1 MVHCDRDVTVICGRI
16 KSEVVS
22 NRSLGMGD
30 HAAERSYDQ
39 IQENFKIQLEMQT
52 FNKALCLT

>member
-1 MVHCDRDVTVICGRI
+1 MAHSDRDVTALFRRI

-30 HAAERSYDQ
+30 CASERSYEQ
-39 IQENFKIQLEMQT
+39 IQEYVKIWWEMQI
-52 FNKALCLT
+52 FNKDAII